1 MEDRDMEELDL
12 REIFYVLWKRMWIIV
27 LTSILAVLVSGIV
40 SIFFLDDIY
49 SSSTTLIVSKQTG
62 STNSNEMNLSDVNLA
77 RNLVGT
83 YSVILKS
90 NRVLERVIS
99 DLDLDMR
106 ISNLKSNI
114 DVRSEGNTEIIR
126 ISVEDTIPERAMD
139 IANTL
144 SVVFKD
150 EVKTL
155 LNMDNVQVIDTARTS
170 YSPIRPNVKKNVALA
185 LVVGLMVGIVIVFVI
200 EFLDNT
206 IKTSEDIQ
214 KYLGL
219 PVIGMIP
226 SFDSDESK
234 R

>member
-1 MEDRDMEELDL
+1 MFLQAYSC
-12 REIFYVLWKRMWIIV
+12 I
-27 LTSILAVLVSGIV
+27 VSGIV

-49 SSSTTLIVSKQTG
+49 ASSTTLIVSKQTG

-126 ISVEDTIPERAMD
+126 ISVEDTIPNGQW
-139 IANTL
+139 ILQTHYL
-144 SVVFKD
+144 LFKD
-150 EVKTL
+150 EVK
-155 LNMDNVQVIDTARTS
+155 R
-170 YSPIRPNVKKNVALA
+170 Y
-185 LVVGLMVGIVIVFVI
+185 
-200 EFLDNT
+200 
-206 IKTSEDIQ
+206 
-214 KYLGL
+214 
-219 PVIGMIP
+219 
-226 SFDSDESK
+226 
-234 R
+234 

>member
-1 MEDRDMEELDL
+1 MAMEEELDIRELINVL
-12 REIFYVLWKRMWIIV
+12 RKRAWIIV
-27 LTSILAVLVSGIV
+27 ITTIVAILIAGIV

-49 SSSTTLIVSKQTG
+49 ASSTTLIVSKQ
-62 STNSNEMNLSDVNLA
+62 NSRSSGNDLQLSDINLA

-99 DLDLDMR
+99 DLDLD
-106 ISNLKSNI
+106 IKTSELKSNI

-126 ISVEDTIPERAMD
+126 ISVEDTISERARD